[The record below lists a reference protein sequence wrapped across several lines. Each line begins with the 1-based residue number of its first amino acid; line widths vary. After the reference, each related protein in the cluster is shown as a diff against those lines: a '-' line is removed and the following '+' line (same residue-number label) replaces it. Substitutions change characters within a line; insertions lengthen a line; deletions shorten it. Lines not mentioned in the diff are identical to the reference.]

1 MATLVTA
8 FFDIN
13 REKKGDGRK
22 LQDYLEWMKKT
33 LQLNC
38 NLYIATE
45 KKFVP
50 FILEH
55 RPSDYPTFI
64 KEQTLQDCKYYKYY
78 HRMKQI
84 IESDDYKS
92 RIQHSSR
99 VECILP
105 EYNLIQYS
113 KFGWLED
120 AIETNPFH
128 TSSFFWIDMGISR
141 FFLDVDISKPYPG
154 PCIHNTNKF
163 ILQKRFDLLHYRI
176 DDDFIWK
183 SDNIVKG
190 GMFGGS
196 NDTIIHVSQAL
207 EEVFVSML
215 EKGCVN
221 NEQVALALVWKENP
235 QWFELVDDY
244 KGANIIIFKVLSL

>member
-13 REKKGDGRK
+13 RAEKGDGRTIEE
-22 LQDYLEWMKKT
+22 YLSWMKKT

-45 KKFVP
+45 SKFVP

-55 RPSDYPTFI
+55 RPSIYPTFI

-78 HRMKQI
+78 DRMKYI
-84 IESDDYKS
+84 LESHEYKS
-92 RIQHSSR
+92 RIQHPNR
-99 VECILP
+99 VECILL

-120 AIETNPFH
+120 AIEINPFH

-154 PCIHNTNKF
+154 PCIHTTDKF
-163 ILQKRFDLLHYRI
+163 ILQKRFDLLDYVI
-176 DDDFIWK
+176 DEDFVWK

-190 GMFGGS
+190 GMFGGNKGS
-196 NDTIIHVSQAL
+196 VLDVSKEL
-207 EEVFVSML
+207 EKVFVSML

-221 NEQVALALVWKENP
+221 NEQVALALVWKQNP
-235 QWFELVDDY
+235 QLFVLVEDCV
-244 KGANIIIFKVLSL
+244 GASIIIFKVLTQ